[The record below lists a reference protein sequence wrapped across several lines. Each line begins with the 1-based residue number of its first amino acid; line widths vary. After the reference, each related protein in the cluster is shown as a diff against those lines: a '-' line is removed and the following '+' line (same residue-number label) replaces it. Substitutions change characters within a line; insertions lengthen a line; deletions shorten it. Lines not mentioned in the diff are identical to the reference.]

1 MTGQIPDPTVDS
13 DAELDLPPPPPVRIM
28 GLLISMIAAL
38 LGLIVAGAVPFWL
51 SGLPGDLHG
60 GWPGGLPESWWSG
73 ARPWFGLLSVLM
85 LSAGP
90 VATVCL
96 LRRRGVCR
104 RWREVAFGCGD
115 ELTQS
120 VARIASITLMILFT
134 GGITVLSAEA
144 GPARAEAAMLVLQGG
159 SLAAWGLMF
168 DLLWRGRPCR
178 IRRMCGVAADT
189 LCITL
194 LLCVGDPSTQVW
206 MFAYIWIALGSALSD
221 GAPGAIAAAAA
232 GVLGLAVVA
241 LTTGVLS
248 EAPYLIIGVAS
259 GLILLPAQA
268 GGLIGGAA
276 ARSGGTSKRRFRVLL
291 AEDSDYGGRS
301 LRRQL
306 ERAGHTVHIA
316 GNGDSALDLLH
327 KGGLDVML
335 IDLHLRNPSALDI
348 VRMYRFMRSEDANL
362 PIVGLAPGLDDP
374 MRKRCVSAGMNEVLP
389 MPVEGFR
396 LLEAVDR
403 LGAASFSARQA
414 LETGVIASISSHPRF
429 SAVAEPSIDEAALDA
444 LQSLDPDNG
453 FLEDVISVF
462 LIDGAELIDAMC
474 QALNEGDVLTFRE
487 HADSLG
493 SSSTHIGAIRLV
505 KLLARCRDMPT
516 RGFKEEGNQRML
528 QIQEEFRRVRTALQ
542 SHVWA
547 LRHSG
552 FN

>member
-1 MTGQIPDPTVDS
+1 MTGQTPDPTVDS
-13 DAELDLPPPPPVRIM
+13 DAELDLPPPPPVRITGWM
-28 GLLISMIAAL
+28 VSMAAAVIGLAAGVPVWSGIWSL
-38 LGLIVAGAVPFWL
+38 VWTDGRTGA
-51 SGLPGDLHG
+51 
-60 GWPGGLPESWWSG
+60 WWSG
-73 ARPWFGLLSVLM
+73 GSPWLGLLSVLM
-85 LSAGP
+85 FAVGP
-90 VATVCL
+90 AATGFL
-96 LRRRGVCR
+96 LWRRGIRRRWG
-104 RWREVAFGCGD
+104 EIAFGCGD
-115 ELTQS
+115 ELTQA
-120 VARIASITLMILFT
+120 VARIASIAAMVLFT
-134 GGITVLSAEA
+134 GGIAVLAGEA
-144 GPARAEAAMLVLQGG
+144 DHGPVEAAMMVLQGA

-168 DLLWRGRPCR
+168 DLLCRGKPCR
-178 IRRMCGVAADT
+178 VRRMCGIAADT

-194 LLCVGDPSTQVW
+194 LLCAGGPSMQVW

-221 GAPGAIAAAAA
+221 GALGAIVAAAA
-232 GVLGLAVVA
+232 GALGLAVVA
-241 LTTGVLS
+241 MATGVLS
-248 EAPYLIIGVAS
+248 EAPFLIIGVAA
-259 GLILLPAQA
+259 GLMLLPAQA
-268 GGLIGGAA
+268 GGLIGAA
-276 ARSGGTSKRRFRVLL
+276 SGRSGGTSKRKFRVLL
-291 AEDSDYGGRS
+291 AEDSGCGGRS

-306 ERAGHTVHIA
+306 ERAGHTVHTA

-327 KGGLDVML
+327 RGGLDVML

-362 PIVGLAPGLDDP
+362 PIVGLAPGLSDT

-429 SAVAEPSIDEAALDA
+429 SAIAEPSIDEDALDA

-474 QALNEGDVLTFRE
+474 KALNEGDVVNFRE

-552 FN
+552 LN

>member
-13 DAELDLPPPPPVRIM
+13 DAELDLPPPLPVRIT
-28 GLLISMIAAL
+28 GLLVSLGAAV
-38 LGLIVAGAVPFWL
+38 LGLIAAQTVPLFVGDASPWL
-51 SGLPGDLHG
+51 S
-60 GWPGGLPESWWSG
+60 
-73 ARPWFGLLSVLM
+73 LLSGLM

-90 VATVCL
+90 AATGWL
-96 LRRRGVCR
+96 LWRRGVRR
-104 RWREVAFGCGD
+104 RWREVAFGSGD
-115 ELTQS
+115 ELTQA
-120 VARIASITLMILFT
+120 VARIASITAMILFA
-134 GGITVLSAEA
+134 GGMTVLSA
-144 GPARAEAAMLVLQGG
+144 GTDHTRMEAAMLVLQGG

-168 DLLWRGRPCR
+168 DLLWRGKPCR
-178 IRRMCGVAADT
+178 VRRICGVAADT
-189 LCITL
+189 LCVTL
-194 LLCVGDPSTQVW
+194 LLCVGGPSTQVW

-221 GAPGAIAAAAA
+221 GPMGAIVAAVA
-232 GVLGLAVVA
+232 GALGLAVVA
-241 LTTGVLS
+241 MVTGVLS
-248 EAPYLIIGVAS
+248 EAPFLIIGVAA
-259 GLILLPAQA
+259 GLLLLPAQA
-268 GGLIGGAA
+268 GGLIGSASSRNGGA
-276 ARSGGTSKRRFRVLL
+276 SKRKFKVLL
-291 AEDSDYGGRS
+291 AEDSGYGGRS

-306 ERAGHTVHIA
+306 ERAGHVVHIA
-316 GNGDSALDLLH
+316 GDGDAALDLLH
-327 KGGLDVML
+327 KGGLDIML
-335 IDLHLRNPSALDI
+335 VDLHLRSPSALDI

-362 PIVGLAPGLDDP
+362 PIVGLAPGLNDS

-403 LGAASFSARQA
+403 LGAASLSARQA

-429 SAVAEPSIDEAALDA
+429 SAVAEPSIDEDALDA

-474 QALNEGDVLTFRE
+474 KALNEGDVLNFRE

>member
-1 MTGQIPDPTVDS
+1 MTGQIPDLTVDS
-13 DAELDLPPPPPVRIM
+13 DAELDLPPPPPARIT
-28 GLLISMIAAL
+28 GLLVSLAAAVLGLVAAEAVPFVLGDQSPL
-38 LGLIVAGAVPFWL
+38 LGLL
-51 SGLPGDLHG
+51 SALT
-60 GWPGGLPESWWSG
+60 
-73 ARPWFGLLSVLM
+73 

-90 VATVCL
+90 AATGGL
-96 LRRRGVCR
+96 LWRRGMRR
-104 RWREVAFGCGD
+104 RWREVAFRCGD
-115 ELTQS
+115 ELAQA
-120 VARIASITLMILFT
+120 VARIASITAMMLFA
-134 GGITVLSAEA
+134 GGMSLLSPEPDHGQAA
-144 GPARAEAAMLVLQGG
+144 AAMRVLQGG

-178 IRRMCGVAADT
+178 VRRMCGVAADT
-189 LCITL
+189 LCVTL
-194 LLCVGDPSTQVW
+194 LLCVGGPSTQVW
-206 MFAYIWIALGSALSD
+206 MFAYIWIALGSSLGD
-221 GAPGAIAAAAA
+221 GVIGGIAAAAA
-232 GVLGLAVVA
+232 GALGLAVVA
-241 LTTGVLS
+241 MVTGVLS
-248 EAPYLIIGVAS
+248 EAPFLIIGVAA
-259 GLILLPAQA
+259 GLILPAAQA
-268 GGLIGGAA
+268 GGLIGAA
-276 ARSGGTSKRRFRVLL
+276 SGRSGGTSKRKFRVLL
-291 AEDSDYGGRS
+291 AEDSGYGGRS

-306 ERAGHTVHIA
+306 ERAGHAVDIA
-316 GNGDSALDLLH
+316 GDGDSALDLLH
-327 KGGLDVML
+327 KGGMDVML

-362 PIVGLAPGLDDP
+362 PIVGLAPGLNDP
-374 MRKRCVSAGMNEVLP
+374 MRKRCIAAGMNEVLP

-403 LGAASFSARQA
+403 LGAASCSARQA
-414 LETGVIASISSHPRF
+414 LETGVIASISAHPRF
-429 SAVAEPSIDEAALDA
+429 SAVAEPSIDEDALDA

-474 QALNEGDVLTFRE
+474 KALNEGDVLNFRE